1 MYCKSCGKT
10 LPAGATKCPNCGKST
25 DSMTGGNG
33 FWDMVTGPKST
44 APVSPVTPA
53 GNAGFSKAAPQATAK
68 PAAQTNAP
76 APEGGKSSGGILTIV
91 SLAVAVI
98 ALVAAILAFT
108 KIGGLETAV
117 NTLNREI
124 QTLEEALE
132 AQPTTPVVTDPV
144 ITTTPPT
151 TQILTTEPV
160 VTTESQPDETVPV
173 TEPGVEVA
181 VEYSDVTLSNGKTS
195 SAMVFSLSGLEG
207 DCSYTWYI
215 VTDSSLT
222 DPSQDRQQDTYI
234 YPNPLSANADRLIFP
249 IDRAKGLDTQQNFLD
264 DSGNLKRFYCVVEC
278 EGETIT
284 TDFINPLDYL
294 LEEAVDESLAGVTI
308 LEEVLEAI
316 EEDLGPISY
325 RWEYSAD
332 GITWQSVQE
341 NAENS
346 LTASQIDPAYAY
358 RFVVLDQEGN
368 LLAQTIYYQTQED

>member
-1 MYCKSCGKT
+1 
-10 LPAGATKCPNCGKST
+10 
-25 DSMTGGNG
+25 
-33 FWDMVTGPKST
+33 
-44 APVSPVTPA
+44 
-53 GNAGFSKAAPQATAK
+53 
-68 PAAQTNAP
+68 
-76 APEGGKSSGGILTIV
+76 
-91 SLAVAVI
+91 
-98 ALVAAILAFT
+98 
-108 KIGGLETAV
+108 
-117 NTLNREI
+117 
-124 QTLEEALE
+124 
-132 AQPTTPVVTDPV
+132 
-144 ITTTPPT
+144 
-151 TQILTTEPV
+151 
-160 VTTESQPDETVPV
+160 
-173 TEPGVEVA
+173 
-181 VEYSDVTLSNGKTS
+181 
-195 SAMVFSLSGLEG
+195 MVFSLSGLEG